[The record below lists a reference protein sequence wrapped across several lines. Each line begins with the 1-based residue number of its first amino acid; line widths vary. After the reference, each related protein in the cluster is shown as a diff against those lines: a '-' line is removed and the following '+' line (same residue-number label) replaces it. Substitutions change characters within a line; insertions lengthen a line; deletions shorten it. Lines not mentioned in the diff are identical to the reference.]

1 MYICSKVETMATK
14 RTKADYEN
22 AARTSQSI
30 AGMCRVLG
38 LKPCGGNY
46 RQMHKAII
54 EFQIDVS
61 HFTGQGWNV
70 GLKFRPKATKPLEEI
85 LVKDSNYQSFKL
97 KNRLFN
103 EGVKERR
110 CECCGNDEWLG
121 QPIPL
126 ELHHI
131 DGDNTNNELE
141 NLQILCPNCHAMT
154 TTYRG
159 LNRVHTS

>member
-1 MYICSKVETMATK
+1 MKQK
-14 RTKADYEN
+14 RSEQELKDAVAKSN
-22 AARTSQSI
+22 SI
-30 AGMCRVLG
+30 AEICRCFG
-38 LKPCGGNY
+38 LKPNGGNY
-46 RQMHKAII
+46 KTIHKEIK
-54 EFQIDVS
+54 EYKIDTS

-70 GLKFRPKATKPLEEI
+70 RLKFKPKATKPLEEI

-131 DGDNTNNELE
+131 DGDNTNNDLE